1 MTAFILDSIV
11 FHFYLLMIN
20 INLIRYKMNN
30 FLTTAMGPSELNAKE
45 RKIRLVTI
53 VVAVL
58 TWNDPQG
65 MTIPMP
71 YFQSYSL
78 FLLAAG
84 IGFVV
89 LGWIFRLA
97 LQIQQENEGFI

>member
-1 MTAFILDSIV
+1 MAMVYDT
-11 FHFYLLMIN
+11 LLS
-20 INLIRYKMNN
+20 
-30 FLTTAMGPSELNAKE
+30 P
-45 RKIRLVTI
+45 I

-58 TWNDPQG
+58 TWNDPKG

-89 LGWIFRLA
+89 FRWIFRLA
-97 LQIQQENEGFI
+97 LQIRQENEGFV

>member
-97 LQIQQENEGFI
+97 LQIQQENEGLI

>member
-97 LQIQQENEGFI
+97 LQIQQENEGFV

>member
-1 MTAFILDSIV
+1 MLAMVYDT
-11 FHFYLLMIN
+11 LLS
-20 INLIRYKMNN
+20 
-30 FLTTAMGPSELNAKE
+30 P
-45 RKIRLVTI
+45 I

-65 MTIPMP
+65 MTIPTP

-84 IGFVV
+84 IGFLVV
-89 LGWIFRLA
+89 GWIFRLA
-97 LQIQQENEGFI
+97 LEIQQENEGFV

>member
-1 MTAFILDSIV
+1 MLAMVYDT
-11 FHFYLLMIN
+11 LLS
-20 INLIRYKMNN
+20 
-30 FLTTAMGPSELNAKE
+30 P
-45 RKIRLVTI
+45 I

-84 IGFVV
+84 IGFIV

-97 LQIQQENEGFI
+97 LQIQQENEGFV